1 MGLKPPISP
10 VGKLIYKQMN
20 FQGGEFE
27 DANFQSNFVL
37 PNTNPAPVGGMN
49 GRVNL
54 SAPSGPG
61 GPAEVPGFSHR
72 TTTEN
77 TFASDA
83 LRGNWEV
90 TPLSKAFFSK
100 ENAVLIQN
108 AIRRT
113 VYEKSGPKQYKID
126 DQSADELTI
135 IMRTMY
141 LQYAQNLPYD
151 IAGQVADLNEKVVNW
166 SAPHILSAVDHY
178 QYYLNDISHMP
189 VPLARSVSLSSAG
202 TKSLPQNPFV

>member
-1 MGLKPPISP
+1 MDSR
-10 VGKLIYKQMN
+10 
-20 FQGGEFE
+20 
-27 DANFQSNFVL
+27 DAFVF
-37 PNTNPAPVGGMN
+37 PNTNSMPAGGMN

-54 SAPSGPG
+54 DAPSGAG
-61 GPAEVPGFSHR
+61 GHAEVPGFSHR
-72 TTTEN
+72 TKAEAV
-77 TFASDA
+77 FATDA

-90 TPLSKAFFSK
+90 NSLSKAFFSK
-100 ENAVLIQN
+100 ENAAAIQH
-108 AIRRT
+108 AIRKA
-113 VYEKSGPKQYKID
+113 VYDKSGPKKYIIG
-126 DQSADELTI
+126 DQSMDELTI

-151 IAGQVADLNEKVVNW
+151 ITGQISDLNEKVLNW
-166 SAPHILSAVDHY
+166 SVPHILSAVDHY

>member
-1 MGLKPPISP
+1 MDAFARMVLPDTNPSP
-10 VGKLIYKQMN
+10 VGDY
-20 FQGGEFE
+20 
-27 DANFQSNFVL
+27 
-37 PNTNPAPVGGMN
+37 N
-49 GRVNL
+49 GRINL

-61 GPAEVPGFSHR
+61 GHADVPGFSYR
-72 TTTEN
+72 TASDRS
-77 TFASDA
+77 FATDA

-90 TPLSKAFFSK
+90 TELATHYFSEGNLKAI
-100 ENAVLIQN
+100 NN
-108 AIRRT
+108 AIRRA
-113 VYEKSGPKQYKID
+113 VYEKSGSKKYIID

-151 IAGQVADLNEKVVNW
+151 IPGQVADLNEKVLNW
-166 SAPHILSAVDHY
+166 SVPHILSAVDHY
-178 QYYLNDISHMP
+178 NYYLNDISHMP

>member
-1 MGLKPPISP
+1 MDS
-10 VGKLIYKQMN
+10 Q
-20 FQGGEFE
+20 
-27 DANFQSNFVL
+27 DAFIF
-37 PNTNPAPVGGMN
+37 PNTGLAPVGGMN

-54 SAPSGPG
+54 SAPSSAG
-61 GPAEVPGFSHR
+61 GHAEVPGFAYR
-72 TTTEN
+72 TKVEP
-77 TFASDA
+77 TFATDA

-90 TPLSKAFFSK
+90 TELSKAFFSR
-100 ENAVLIQN
+100 ENAVAIQN
-108 AIRRT
+108 AIRKT
-113 VYEKSGPKQYKID
+113 VYEKSGPKKYVID
-126 DQSADELTI
+126 DQSADELSI

-151 IAGQVADLNEKVVNW
+151 IPGQVTDLNEKVLNW
-166 SAPHILSAVDHY
+166 SVPHILSAVDHY

>member
-1 MGLKPPISP
+1 
-10 VGKLIYKQMN
+10 MN
-20 FQGGEFE
+20 FHGS
-27 DANFQSNFVL
+27 NFQDVNEEPGFIL

-61 GPAEVPGFSHR
+61 GSAEVPGFSHR
-72 TTTEN
+72 TSTET
-77 TFASDA
+77 TFAADA

-90 TPLSKAFFSK
+90 TAVSKAFFSK
-100 ENAVLIQN
+100 ENVIRIQD
-108 AIRRT
+108 AIRKA
-113 VYEKSGPKQYKID
+113 VYDKSGAKQYKID
-126 DQSADELTI
+126 DQSVDELTI

-151 IAGQVADLNEKVVNW
+151 TLGQVADLNEKVVNW

-178 QYYLNDISHMP
+178 QYYLKDISHMP

-202 TKSLPQNPFV
+202 TKTLPQNQFI

>member
-1 MGLKPPISP
+1 M
-10 VGKLIYKQMN
+10 YKQMN
-20 FQGGEFE
+20 FQRIEFQ
-27 DANFQSNFVL
+27 DANAEPGFVL

-61 GPAEVPGFSHR
+61 GSAEVPGFSHR
-72 TTTEN
+72 TTTEK
-77 TFASDA
+77 TFAADA

-90 TPLSKAFFSK
+90 TPVSKAFFSK
-100 ENAVLIQN
+100 ENAATLQN
-108 AIRRT
+108 AIRKA
-113 VYEKSGPKQYKID
+113 VYDKSGAKQYVIGE
-126 DQSADELTI
+126 QSVDELTI

-151 IAGQVADLNEKVVNW
+151 VAGQVADLNEKVVNW

-202 TKSLPQNPFV
+202 TKTLPQNPFI

>member
-1 MGLKPPISP
+1 
-10 VGKLIYKQMN
+10 MN
-20 FQGGEFE
+20 FQA
-27 DANFQSNFVL
+27 ANFQEFESESKMIL

-72 TTTEN
+72 TTTET
-77 TFASDA
+77 TFATDA

-100 ENAVLIQN
+100 ENAMIIQN
-108 AIRRT
+108 AIRKS
-113 VYEKSGPKQYKID
+113 VYEKSGPKQYKIS

-151 IAGQVADLNEKVVNW
+151 IVGQVTDLNKKVVDW
-166 SAPHILSAVDHY
+166 SVPHILSAVDHY

-189 VPLARSVSLSSAG
+189 VPMARSVSLSSAG
-202 TKSLPQNPFV
+202 TKSLPQNPFI